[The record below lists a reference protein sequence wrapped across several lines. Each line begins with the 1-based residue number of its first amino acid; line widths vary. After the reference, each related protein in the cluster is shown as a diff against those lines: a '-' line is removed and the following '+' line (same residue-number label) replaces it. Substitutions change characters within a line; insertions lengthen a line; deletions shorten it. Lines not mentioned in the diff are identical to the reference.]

1 MTFRKK
7 VIQRAKIK
15 KKKKKTT
22 GFCVLTLKGESVFH

>member
-15 KKKKKTT
+15 KTNYT
-22 GFCVLTLKGESVFH
+22 GFCVLTLKGKSIFH